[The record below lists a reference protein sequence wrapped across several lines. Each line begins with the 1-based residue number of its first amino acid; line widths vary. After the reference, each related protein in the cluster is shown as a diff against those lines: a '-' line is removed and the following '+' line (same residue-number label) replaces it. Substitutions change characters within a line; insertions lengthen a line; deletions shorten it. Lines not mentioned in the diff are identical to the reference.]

1 MTKVTL
7 DKNTFKALASEKR
20 LDILRTLDGK
30 KMGLKDI
37 SSSINL
43 NKATLHE
50 HLTKLHEAGLVK
62 KKEREGH
69 KWVYYKLSWKG
80 ASLLHPE
87 NNRIVV
93 LFSVTL
99 ISLFFG
105 VIGIVN
111 FARNKFFAAESP
123 DMMFKAGPEPVE
135 DTLNLAGRE
144 ALGIGQNQIFMYIA
158 IGCLIL
164 FTILMAVSIWR
175 YRENKTQKL

>member
-30 KMGLKDI
+30 KMCLKDI
-37 SSSINL
+37 SIATNL

-50 HLTKLHEAGLVK
+50 HLTKLHEANLVK
-62 KKEREGH
+62 RKEREGH

-93 LFSVTL
+93 LFSATL

-111 FARNKFFAAESP
+111 FARNKFLAAESF
-123 DMMFKAGPEPVE
+123 DMLLKSEPETVE
-135 DTLNLAGRE
+135 DTLNQAGRE

-164 FTILMAVSIWR
+164 FTILMVVSIWR